1 MRVLLWLG
9 LFFLLSCQNKA
20 SKKLNTIQLSEHQ
33 QIIFLD
39 STTASQAIIVD
50 QMEGFFD
57 KVQELD
63 MEIQL
68 KKNFPENM
76 PRADIIEAYK
86 AMLQSDVLD
95 FSPHEI
101 FLIEGIF
108 HKIYDLCQP
117 LNPNIFPVELK
128 LIKTKGKHY
137 GDGVFYT
144 RDNMIIIPKNELEE
158 FSVEIFT
165 EVMVHEIAHV
175 YSRLHPEIKS
185 ALYDLIGFQKL
196 NCTTDELIV
205 PSELKERI
213 LLNPD
218 GIDYTYAIRLRENRD
233 SFFWALPII
242 ASSKEEFDPSEPDFF
257 NYIDFQLYPVKENY
271 GGKYE
276 VIVNDYGPSTI
287 NPYFREDFLEQI
299 KDNTD
304 YIIHPDEIIA
314 DNFKLLLLSQTNK
327 LRYDQ
332 ERLSS
337 EGQRLL
343 NEIEFI
349 IMNN

>member
-9 LFFLLSCQNKA
+9 LLFLLSCQNKTG
-20 SKKLNTIQLSEHQ
+20 KKLNTIQLSEHQ

-39 STTASQAIIVD
+39 STTASQEIIID
-50 QMEGFFD
+50 KTEGFFS
-57 KVQELD
+57 KIKRLD
-63 MEIQL
+63 MELQL
-68 KKNFPENM
+68 KQNHPDNT
-76 PRADIIEAYK
+76 PTTAILLAYK
-86 AMLQSDVLD
+86 EQLQRDVGN
-95 FSPHEI
+95 FNSNEM
-101 FLIEGIF
+101 FLIEGIMY
-108 HKIYDLCQP
+108 KIYELCKN
-117 LNPNIFPVELK
+117 LNPNIFPIELK
-128 LIKTKGKHY
+128 LIKTKGQHY

-144 RDNMIIIPKNELEE
+144 RDNMIIIPQNELDD

-165 EVMVHEIAHV
+165 EVMAHEIAHI
-175 YSRLHPEIKS
+175 YTRLHPEIKT

-196 NCTTDELIV
+196 NCSTEELLI

-218 GIDYTYAIRLRENRD
+218 GIDYTYAVRLRESRD

-242 ASSKEEFDPSEPDFF
+242 ASNKEEFDSAEPDFF

-349 IMNN
+349 LMNN